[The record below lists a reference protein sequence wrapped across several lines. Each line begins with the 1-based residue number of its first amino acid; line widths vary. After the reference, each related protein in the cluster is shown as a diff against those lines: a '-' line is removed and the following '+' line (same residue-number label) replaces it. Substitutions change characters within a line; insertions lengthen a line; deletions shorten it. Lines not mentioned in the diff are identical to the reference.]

1 MSVSDNFIRNP
12 VLTTVCSLVI
22 ILMGAIAIPLLPL
35 EKLPQLAPTQI
46 EVQAINI
53 GADAKT
59 TEDTVTSVLEQ
70 ELNGVEDMKY
80 MSSNTGSDGVSNI
93 TVAFPVDVD
102 RNIAQVNV
110 QNRVSQAT
118 PSLPDVIKQTGVTTE
133 AASPS
138 LLLAYGFYSDQ
149 NAQGEYLYDTGYIS
163 NYLDLFVVDELK
175 RIPGIGSLAILGER
189 KYAMRIWLD
198 PDKLA
203 SRNLTASDV
212 ERALKEQNIQ
222 SGAGRIGQ
230 EPADAAQPYA
240 IPLKADSRFT
250 SVEDA
255 ENLVIQTGAD
265 GLLTKIRDVGRVE
278 LGAENYDTISNVS
291 GKPTAGIMLYQL
303 PGANALDTGNRIKAK
318 IEELSASFPPGLKY
332 EIPYDSTLFVVTS
345 LRDVTGNLRDAIIMA
360 ILTILIF
367 LQDWRSTIVPALAM
381 PVAMIGAMAVLLGLG
396 FSINQLTMFGII
408 LAIGTVTDDAVVVV
422 QAVKSKMNRGMRPMQ
437 AALDSMNELAAPTI
451 TAALVQLAVFI
462 PVCFFPGTT
471 GIVYRQFAITLSA
484 AIVFSTFNAL
494 TFSPTMAALFLKP
507 AGASPGLIDRVVNFL
522 FGWFFRL
529 FNRGFGALERW
540 YGGVTEVL
548 VRMRYLVIGLFMVGL
563 VATVFMLKIIPTG
576 FIPEEDQ
583 GLMILLGES
592 PAISSLKYTEGQVE
606 QISGILDEY
615 PEIDSYLGAAG
626 FGLEGNGYNKY
637 LFFIRLK
644 SWEERTTQEQSV
656 FYLLNNLN
664 QRLQKE
670 VTGSL
675 AFATNVPPVDGVGAT
690 GGFEFQLQN
699 RAGLPSEVLIENVN
713 AMIAAANER
722 PELQRVTTTF
732 TPGSAQMAI
741 QLDRNQAKA
750 LNVDVNEAF
759 GTLQTYLGGR
769 YVNDFILD
777 KQQYRVYVQA
787 DGNFRDNPSDIG
799 SFYVRS
805 RSGDLV
811 RLNNLITTEEFVAP
825 PTITHYNVYEA
836 VKIQGSPAPGYSSG
850 QAITAMEEVAAEVLN
865 PGFGYEWTGLSL
877 EEKSA
882 GGATGAIFG
891 LAFIL
896 VFLIMAAQYSSYV
909 DPTIILL
916 TVPLAALGAMIA
928 IWIRANVLQVGSLWP
943 VINNDIYA
951 QVGLLM
957 LIGMASKNAI
967 LIVEQANEFLRQGMS
982 LSKAA
987 VASAKSRFQPIL
999 MTASSGLVG
1008 YIPLMTAAG
1017 AGAISRWSIGT
1028 VSFGGYLVATVLSLG
1043 VAPVLY
1049 IVIKGLEREFLLGKG
1064 KETGQETG
1072 QEASQETSQESSKGT
1087 TLQK

>member
-1 MSVSDNFIRNP
+1 MSVSDKFIRSP

-22 ILMGAIAIPLLPL
+22 LIMGGIALPLLPL

-53 GADAKT
+53 GADAQT
-59 TEDTVTSVLEQ
+59 TVDTVTNVLEA
-70 ELNGVEDMKY
+70 EINGVENMKY
-80 MSSNTGSDGVSNI
+80 ISSNTGSDGVANI
-93 TVAFPVDVD
+93 TVAFPVEVD

-110 QNRVSQAT
+110 QNRVNQAL
-118 PSLPDVIKQTGVTTE
+118 PSMPDVVKQTGITTE

-138 LLLAYGFYSDQ
+138 LLLAYGFYSE
-149 NAQGEYLYDTGYIS
+149 NNEQGTPIYDTGFIS

-175 RIPGIGSLAILGER
+175 RIPGIGSLVILGER

-198 PDKLA
+198 PTKLA
-203 SRNLTASDV
+203 SRNLTTSDV

-222 SGAGRIGQ
+222 AGAGRIGQ
-230 EPADAAQPYA
+230 EPADPNQQYS

-250 SVEDA
+250 SVKDA
-255 ENLVIQTGAD
+255 ENLVIATGPD
-265 GLLTKIRDVGRVE
+265 GLLTKISDVGRVE
-278 LGAENYDTISNVS
+278 LGAENYDIISNVS
-291 GKPTAGIMLYQL
+291 GRPTAGIALYQL
-303 PGANALDTGNRIKAK
+303 PGANALDTGNQIKAK
-318 IEELSASFPPGLKY
+318 IEELSAAFPPGLKY

-345 LRDVTGNLRDAIIMA
+345 LRDVTSNLFQAIIMA

-381 PVAMIGAMAVLLGLG
+381 PVAMIGAMAVLLGFG

-408 LAIGTVTDDAVVVV
+408 LAIGTVTDDAVVIVE
-422 QAVKSKMNRGMRPMQ
+422 AIKSKMKQGMRPLQ
-437 AALDSMNELAAPTI
+437 AALDSMDELATPSI

-494 TFSPTMAALFLKP
+494 TFSPTIAALFLKP
-507 AGASPGLIDRVVNFL
+507 PGAEDGPIDKGVNFI
-522 FGWFFRL
+522 FGWFFRI
-529 FNRGFGALERW
+529 FNRGFGWVVQRYSVLI
-540 YGGVTEVL
+540 EVL
-548 VRMRYLVIGLFMVGL
+548 VRYKYIVIGVFVAGL
-563 VATVFMLKIIPTG
+563 VATVFMLRVTPTG

-583 GLMILLGES
+583 GLMIVIGES
-592 PAISSLKYTEGQVE
+592 PSVASLQYSNEQVKKVSS
-606 QISGILDEY
+606 ILDEY
-615 PEIDSYLGAAG
+615 PEIESYLGAAG

-637 LFFIRLK
+637 LFFVRLK
-644 SWEERTTQEQSV
+644 DWSQRLSEPQSV
-656 FYLLNNLN
+656 FYLIDTLNNHF
-664 QRLQKE
+664 RKE
-670 VTGSL
+670 INGSL
-675 AFATNVPPVDGVGAT
+675 AFVTNVPPVDGVGAT

-699 RAGLPSEVLIENVN
+699 RAGLPMSALIENAN
-713 AMIAAANER
+713 ALIAAANKR

-732 TPGSAQMAI
+732 TPGSPQMSI
-741 QLDRNQAKA
+741 QVDRNQAKA
-750 LNVDVNEAF
+750 MNVDINEVF
-759 GTLQTYLGGR
+759 GTLQSYLGGR

-777 KQQYRVYVQA
+777 QQQYRVYVQA
-787 DGNFRDNPSDIG
+787 DQNYRNNPKAIS

-811 RLNNLITTEEFVAP
+811 QLGNLITTAEFVAP
-825 PTITHYNVYEA
+825 PTITRYNLYESI
-836 VKIQGSPAPGYSSG
+836 KIQGSPAPGYSSG
-850 QAITAMEEVAAEVLN
+850 QAIAVMEEVAAQVLN

-882 GGATGAIFG
+882 GGATGAIFA

-896 VFLIMAAQYSSYV
+896 VFLIMAAQYGSYV

-916 TVPLAALGAMIA
+916 TVPLATLGAMVA
-928 IWIRANVLQVGSLWP
+928 IWFRANVLQAGAIWP
-943 VINNDIYA
+943 VITNDIYA

-987 VASAKSRFQPIL
+987 ISSAKSRFQPIV
-999 MTASSGLVG
+999 MTAASGLVG

-1049 IVIKGLEREFLLGKG
+1049 VVVKSLEREFLL
-1064 KETGQETG
+1064 KENPEEVGHV
-1072 QEASQETSQESSKGT
+1072 SK
-1087 TLQK
+1087 

>member
-1 MSVSDNFIRNP
+1 MSVSDKFIRNP
-12 VLTTVCSLVI
+12 VLTVVCSLVI
-22 ILMGAIAIPLLPL
+22 LLMGGIALPLLPL

-46 EVQAINI
+46 KVTSINI

-70 ELNGVEDMKY
+70 EINGVEDMKY
-80 MSSNTGSDGVSNI
+80 MTSNTGSDGITNI
-93 TVAFPVDVD
+93 TVAFPVAVD

-110 QNRVSQAT
+110 QNRVNQGT
-118 PSLPDVIKQTGVTTE
+118 PSMPDVIKQTGITTE

-138 LLLAYGFYSDQ
+138 LLLAYGFYSEKDE
-149 NAQGEYLYDTGYIS
+149 NGDYIYDTGFIS
-163 NYLDLFVVDELK
+163 NYLDMFVVDELK
-175 RIPGIGSLAILGER
+175 RIPGIGSLSILGER

-198 PDKLA
+198 PAKLA
-203 SRNLTASDV
+203 SRNLTPSDV

-222 SGAGRIGQ
+222 AGAGRIGQ
-230 EPADAAQPYA
+230 EPAPANQPYA

-250 SVEDA
+250 SVKDA
-255 ENLVIQTGAD
+255 ENLIIQTGSD
-265 GLLTKIRDVGRVE
+265 GLLTKVKDVGRVE
-278 LGAENYDTISNVS
+278 LGSENYDITAIVT
-291 GKPTAGIMLYQL
+291 GKPTAGIALYQL

-318 IEELSASFPPGLKY
+318 IEELAKTFPPGLKY
-332 EIPYDSTLFVVTS
+332 EIPYDSTLFVITS
-345 LRDVTGNLRDAIIMA
+345 LRDVTSNLFQAIIMA

-367 LQDWRSTIVPALAM
+367 LQDWRSTVVPALAM
-381 PVAMIGAMAVLLGLG
+381 PVAMIGAMAVLLAFG

-408 LAIGTVTDDAVVVV
+408 LAIGTVTDDAVVIV
-422 QAVKSKMNRGMRPMQ
+422 QAIKSKMNQGMRPMQ
-437 AALDSMNELAAPTI
+437 AALDSMNELATPSI

-471 GIVYRQFAITLSA
+471 GIVYRQFAVTLSA

-507 AGASPGLIDRVVNFL
+507 AGSKPGLIDKTVDLL

-529 FNRGFGALERW
+529 FNKGFGGIEHW
-540 YGGVTEVL
+540 YSGAIEVL
-548 VRMRYLVIGLFMVGL
+548 ARLKYLVMAIFVTGL
-563 VATVFMLKIIPTG
+563 VATVFMLKIVPTG

-583 GLMILLGES
+583 GLMIVLGEA
-592 PAISSLKYTEGQVE
+592 PAISSLKYTEGQVAKV
-606 QISGILDEY
+606 SKILDEY

-626 FGLEGNGYNKY
+626 YGLEGNGYNKY

-644 SWEERTTQEQSV
+644 SWAERPSEQQSV
-656 FYLLNNLN
+656 FYLLNTLN
-664 QRLQKE
+664 QRFQKE
-670 VTGSL
+670 VTDSL

-699 RAGLPSEVLIENVN
+699 RAGLPSEALIGNVN
-713 AMIAAANER
+713 AIIAAANKR

-732 TPGSAQMAI
+732 TPGSTQMAI

-750 LNVDVNEAF
+750 LDVDVNEAF
-759 GTLQTYLGGR
+759 GTLQSYLGGR

-777 KQQYRVYVQA
+777 KNQYRVYIQA
-787 DGNFRDNPSDIG
+787 DSDYRDNPRDIG

-805 RSGDLV
+805 RSGSLV

-836 VKIQGSPAPGYSSG
+836 IKIQGSPAPGYSSG
-850 QAITAMEEVAAEVLN
+850 QAMAAMEEVAAEVLN

-882 GGATGAIFG
+882 GGATGAIFA

-916 TVPLAALGAMIA
+916 TVPLAALGAMVA
-928 IWIRANVLQVGSLWP
+928 IWIRANLLQAGSVWP
-943 VINNDIYA
+943 VISNDIYA

-967 LIVEQANEFLRQGMS
+967 LIVEQANEYLRQGMS
-982 LSKAA
+982 VSKAA

-1008 YIPLMTAAG
+1008 YIPLMTAMG

-1049 IVIKGLEREFLLGKG
+1049 IVIKSLEQEFLSGKG
-1064 KETGQETG
+1064 GKPEPEP
-1072 QEASQETSQESSKGT
+1072 EPKPKPEMADF
-1087 TLQK
+1087 QK

>member
-1 MSVSDNFIRNP
+1 MSLSDNFIRSP

-22 ILMGAIAIPLLPL
+22 ILLGAIALPLLPL

-46 EVQAINI
+46 KVTATNL
-53 GADAKT
+53 GADART
-59 TEDTVTSVLEQ
+59 TVDTVTSVLE
-70 ELNGVEDMKY
+70 EEINGVEDMKY
-80 MSSNTGSDGVSNI
+80 MSSNTASDGIANI
-93 TVAFPVDVD
+93 TVAFPVAVN

-110 QNRVSQAT
+110 QNRVGQAE
-118 PSLPDVIKQTGVTTE
+118 PKMPEVVKQTGIVTE

-138 LLLAYGFYSDQ
+138 LLLAYGFYSEKDA
-149 NAQGEYLYDTGYIS
+149 NGKYLYDTGYIS
-163 NYLDLFVVDELK
+163 NYLDQFVVDELK
-175 RIPGIGSLAILGER
+175 RIPGVGSLVILGER

-198 PDKLA
+198 PEKLA
-203 SRNLTASDV
+203 GRNLTPSDV

-222 SGAGRIGQ
+222 TGAGRIGQ
-230 EPADAAQPYA
+230 EPAKPNQEYA
-240 IPLKADSRFT
+240 IPLRADSRFT
-250 SVEDA
+250 SVEDGK
-255 ENLVIQTGAD
+255 NLVIQVGPD
-265 GLLTKIRDVGRVE
+265 GLLTKIKDVGQVE
-278 LGAENYDTISNVS
+278 LGAENYDMTTIVS
-291 GKPTAGIMLYQL
+291 GKPTAGIALYQL
-303 PGANALDTGNRIKAK
+303 PGANALDTGNRLKAK
-318 IEELSASFPPGLKY
+318 VEELSKNFPPGLKY
-332 EIPYDSTLFVVTS
+332 EIPYDSTLFVITS
-345 LRDVTGNLRDAIIMA
+345 LRDVTSNLFQAIIMA

-381 PVAMIGAMAVLLGLG
+381 PVAMIGAMSVLLGFG

-408 LAIGTVTDDAVVVV
+408 LAIGTVTDDAVVIV
-422 QAVKSKMNRGMRPMQ
+422 QSVKSKMGQGMRPMQ

-507 AGASPGLIDRVVNFL
+507 AGSEAGLIDRGVDFL

-529 FNRGFGALERW
+529 FNRGFSSLEHW
-540 YGGVTEVL
+540 YSTVTDLL
-548 VRMRYLVIGLFMVGL
+548 VRMKYGVVAVFVAGL
-563 VATVFMLKIIPTG
+563 VATVFMLKIVPTG

-583 GLMILLGES
+583 GLMILIGEG
-592 PAISSLKYTEGQVE
+592 PPISSLQYSEGQVA
-606 QISGILDEY
+606 QVSKILDDY
-615 PEIDSYLGAAG
+615 PEIESYLGAAG
-626 FGLEGNGYNKY
+626 FGLEGNAYNKY

-644 SWEERTTQEQSV
+644 SWEERPKKEQSV

-670 VTGSL
+670 VSGSL

-699 RAGLPSEVLIENVN
+699 RAGLPSEALLQNAN
-713 AMIAAANER
+713 AMIAAASKR
-722 PELQRVTTTF
+722 PELARVTTTF
-732 TPGSAQMAI
+732 TPGSPQMAI
-741 QLDRNQAKA
+741 KLDRNQAKA
-750 LNVDVNEAF
+750 LGVDVNEAF
-759 GTLQTYLGGR
+759 GTLQAYLGGR
-769 YVNDFILD
+769 YVNDFLLD
-777 KQQYRVYVQA
+777 QNQYRVYIQA
-787 DGNFRDNPSDIG
+787 EGNYRSNSKDIG

-805 RSGDLV
+805 KSGSLV
-811 RLNNLITTEEFVAP
+811 RLNNLIKIEEFVAP
-825 PTITHYNVYEA
+825 PIITRYNAYESI
-836 VKIQGSPAPGYSSG
+836 KIQGAPAPGYSSG
-850 QAITAMEEVAAEVLN
+850 QAIAAMEAVAAATLD

-896 VFLIMAAQYSSYV
+896 VFLIMAAQYGSYV

-916 TVPLAALGAMIA
+916 TVPLAALGAMVA
-928 IWIRANVLQVGSLWP
+928 IWLRANLLQAGSLWP

-967 LIVEQANEFLRQGMS
+967 LIVEQANEYLRQGMS

-987 VASAKSRFQPIL
+987 ISSAKSRFQPIL

-1008 YIPLMTAAG
+1008 YIPLMVAAG

-1064 KETGQETG
+1064 KEKELEEKTKEK
-1072 QEASQETSQESSKGT
+1072 ELNLKA
-1087 TLQK
+1087 

>member
-1 MSVSDNFIRNP
+1 MSISDKFIRNP
-12 VLTTVCSLVI
+12 VLTTVCSVVI
-22 ILMGAIAIPLLPL
+22 LLMGAIALPLLPL

-46 EVQAINI
+46 KVTAVNI

-70 ELNGVEDMKY
+70 EINGVEDMKY
-80 MSSNTGSDGVSNI
+80 MSSDTGSDGVSSI
-93 TVAFPVDVD
+93 RVAFPVNVD

-110 QNRVSQAT
+110 QNRVNQAV
-118 PSLPDVIKQTGVTTE
+118 PGLPDVVKQTGVITE

-138 LLLAYGFYSDQ
+138 LLLAYAFYSEK
-149 NAQGEYLYDTGYIS
+149 NEQGDYIYDTGFIS

-175 RIPGIGSLAILGER
+175 RLPGVGSIVILGDR
-189 KYAMRIWLD
+189 RYAMRIWLD
-198 PDKLA
+198 PEKLA
-203 SRNLTASDV
+203 ARNLTPSDV

-222 SGAGRIGQ
+222 AGAGRIGQ
-230 EPADAAQPYA
+230 EPADAKQAYA

-250 SVEDA
+250 SVQDG
-255 ENLVIQTGAD
+255 ENMVIATGAD
-265 GLLTKIRDVGRVE
+265 GLLTKVKDVGRVE
-278 LGAENYDTISNVS
+278 LGAENYDVTGVVR
-291 GKPTAGIMLYQL
+291 GMPTAGLAMYQI
-303 PGANALDTGNRIKAK
+303 PGANALDTGNRLKAK
-318 IEELSASFPPGLKY
+318 LEELAKTFPPGLKY

-345 LRDVTGNLRDAIIMA
+345 LRDVTSNLMQAIVMA

-381 PVAMIGAMAVLLGLG
+381 PVAMIGAMSVLLGFG

-408 LAIGTVTDDAVVVV
+408 LAIGTVTDDAVVIV
-422 QAVKSKMNRGMRPMQ
+422 QAIKSKMNQGMRPMQ
-437 AALDSMNELAAPTI
+437 AALDSMNELATPSI

-471 GIVYRQFAITLSA
+471 GIVYRQFAVTLSA

-507 AGASPGLIDRVVNFL
+507 TGAKPGLIDKTIDFL

-529 FNRGFGALERW
+529 FNKGFGGLERW
-540 YGGVTEVL
+540 YSNVTEVL
-548 VRMRYLVIGLFMVGL
+548 VRWKYVVIGIFVVGL
-563 VATVFMLKIIPTG
+563 VSTVFMLKIVPTG

-583 GLMILLGES
+583 GLMIVLGEA
-592 PAISSLKYTEGQVE
+592 PAIASLKYTEQQVA
-606 QISGILDEY
+606 QVGKILDGY
-615 PEIDSYLGAAG
+615 PDVESYLGAAG

-637 LFFIRLK
+637 VFFVRLK
-644 SWEERTTQEQSV
+644 PWEERPAEQQSA
-656 FYLLNNLN
+656 FYLINDLN
-664 QRLQKE
+664 QRFQKE
-670 VTGSL
+670 MTGSL
-675 AFATNVPPVDGVGAT
+675 AFAANVPPVDGVGST

-699 RAGLPSEVLIENVN
+699 RAGLPSEALMQNVN
-713 AMIAAANER
+713 AVIAAANKR

-732 TPGSAQMAI
+732 TPGSTQMSI
-741 QLDRNQAKA
+741 RLDRNQAKA

-759 GTLQTYLGGR
+759 GTLQSYLGGR

-777 KQQYRVYVQA
+777 KQQYRVYIQA
-787 DGNFRDNPSDIG
+787 DGNYRDNPQDIG

-805 RSGDLV
+805 KTGDLV
-811 RLNNLITTEEFVAP
+811 RLNDLIKVEEFVSP

-836 VKIQGSPAPGYSSG
+836 IKIQGSPAAGYSTG
-850 QAITAMEEVAAEVLN
+850 QAIAAMEEIAAEVLD
-865 PGFGYEWTGLSL
+865 PGFAYEWTGLSL

-882 GGATGAIFG
+882 GGATGAIFA

-896 VFLIMAAQYSSYV
+896 VFLIMAAQYSSYI
-909 DPTIILL
+909 DPLIILL
-916 TVPLAALGAMIA
+916 TVPLATLGAMVA
-928 IWIRANVLQVGSLWP
+928 IWIRANVLQAGSIWP
-943 VINNDIYA
+943 VISNDIYA

-982 LSKAA
+982 LSNASISAA
-987 VASAKSRFQPIL
+987 KTRFQPIL
-999 MTASSGLVG
+999 MTAASGLVG

-1049 IVIKGLEREFLLGKG
+1049 IVIKSLEREFLSGKD
-1064 KETGQETG
+1064 KEG
-1072 QEASQETSQESSKGT
+1072 EAVVKG
-1087 TLQK
+1087 

>member
-1 MSVSDNFIRNP
+1 MSLSDNFIRNP

-22 ILMGAIAIPLLPL
+22 LLMGAIALPLLPL

-46 EVQAINI
+46 KVSAVNI

-70 ELNGVEDMKY
+70 EVNGVEDMKY
-80 MSSNTGSDGVSNI
+80 MSSNTGSDGITNI
-93 TVAFPVDVD
+93 TVAFPVAIN

-118 PSLPDVIKQTGVTTE
+118 PSMPDVIKQTGITTE

-138 LLLAYGFYSDQ
+138 LLIAYGFYSEQ
-149 NAQGEYLYDTGYIS
+149 NEQGEPVYDTGFIS
-163 NYLDLFVVDELK
+163 NYLDKFVVDELK
-175 RIPGIGSLAILGER
+175 RIPGIGSLVILGER

-198 PDKLA
+198 PEKLA
-203 SRNLTASDV
+203 SRNLTPSDV

-230 EPADAAQPYA
+230 EPANPKQAYS

-250 SVEDA
+250 SVKDG
-255 ENLVIQTGAD
+255 ENLVIATGAD
-265 GLLTKIRDVGRVE
+265 GLLTKIKDVGRVE
-278 LGAENYDTISNVS
+278 LGAENYDMTTIVS
-291 GKPTAGIMLYQL
+291 GKPTAGLALYQL

-318 IEELSASFPPGLKY
+318 IEELSKAFPPGLKY
-332 EIPYDSTLFVVTS
+332 EVPYDSTLFVVTS
-345 LRDVTGNLRDAIIMA
+345 LRDVTSNLFQAIVMA

-381 PVAMIGAMAVLLGLG
+381 PVAMIGSMAVLLGFG

-408 LAIGTVTDDAVVVV
+408 LAIGTVTDDAVVIV
-422 QAVKSKMNRGMRPMQ
+422 QSIKSKMNQGMRPMQ
-437 AALDSMNELAAPTI
+437 AALDSMNELAAPSI

-471 GIVYRQFAITLSA
+471 GIVYRQFAVTLSA

-507 AGASPGLIDRVVNFL
+507 AGAKPGWIDRIVDFL

-529 FNRGFGALERW
+529 FNRGFGWLERW
-540 YGGVTEVL
+540 YSGVTEML
-548 VRMRYLVIGLFMVGL
+548 VRLRYLVVALFVAGL
-563 VATVFMLKIIPTG
+563 VATVFMLQIVPTG

-583 GLMILLGES
+583 GLMILIGES
-592 PAISSLKYTEGQVE
+592 PAIASLKYSEGQVT
-606 QISGILDEY
+606 QVSKILDEY

-644 SWEERTTQEQSV
+644 PWEERLAEKQSV
-656 FYLLNNLN
+656 FYLLRELN
-664 QRLQKE
+664 QRLRKE

-699 RAGLPSEVLIENVN
+699 RAGLPSEALIDNVN
-713 AMIAAANER
+713 AMIAAASQR

-732 TPGSAQMAI
+732 TPAAAQMAI
-741 QLDRNQAKA
+741 RLDRNQAKA
-750 LNVDVNEAF
+750 LDVDVNEAF
-759 GTLQTYLGGR
+759 GTLQSYLGGR
-769 YVNDFILD
+769 YVNDFIFD
-777 KQQYRVYVQA
+777 NQQYRVYVQA
-787 DGNFRDNPSDIG
+787 EGNYRDNPKDVG

-805 RSGDLV
+805 KKGDLI
-811 RLNNLITTEEFVAP
+811 RLNDLIKVEEFVAP

-836 VKIQGSPAPGYSSG
+836 VKIQGAPAPGYSSG
-850 QAITAMEEVAAEVLN
+850 QAIAAMEEIAAEVLN

-928 IWIRANVLQVGSLWP
+928 IWFRANVLQVGGVWP
-943 VINNDIYA
+943 VISNDIYA

-967 LIVEQANEFLRQGMS
+967 LIVEQANEYLRQGMS

-1008 YIPLMTAAG
+1008 YIPLMTAVG

-1028 VSFGGYLVATVLSLG
+1028 VSFGGYLVATILSLG

-1049 IVIKGLEREFLLGKG
+1049 IVIKGLERQFLLGKG
-1064 KETGQETG
+1064 KEEIGTGKEET
-1072 QEASQETSQESSKGT
+1072 ANV
-1087 TLQK
+1087 

>member
-22 ILMGAIAIPLLPL
+22 LLLGGIALPLLPL

-53 GADAKT
+53 GADART
-59 TEDTVTSVLEQ
+59 TVDTVTSVLE
-70 ELNGVEDMKY
+70 EEINGVEDMKY
-80 MSSNTGSDGVSNI
+80 ISSNTGSDGVSNI
-93 TVAFPVDVD
+93 TVAFPVAVD

-110 QNRVSQAT
+110 QNRVNQAL
-118 PSLPDVIKQTGVTTE
+118 PSMPDVVKQTGITTE

-138 LLLAYGFYSDQ
+138 LLLAYGFYSEQ
-149 NAQGEYLYDTGYIS
+149 NDQGEYIYDTGFIS
-163 NYLDLFVVDELK
+163 NYLDMFVVDELK
-175 RIPGIGSLAILGER
+175 RIPGIGSIVILGER

-198 PDKLA
+198 PTKLA
-203 SRNLTASDV
+203 SRNLTPTDV
-212 ERALKEQNIQ
+212 ERALREQNIQ

-230 EPADAAQPYA
+230 EPAGPNQPYA

-250 SVEDA
+250 SVKDA

-265 GLLTKIRDVGRVE
+265 GLLTKVRDVGRVE
-278 LGAENYDTISNVS
+278 LGAENYDMTTIVS
-291 GKPTAGIMLYQL
+291 GKPTAGIALYQL

-318 IEELSASFPPGLKY
+318 IEELAKTFPPGLKY
-332 EIPYDSTLFVVTS
+332 EIPYDSTLFVITS
-345 LRDVTGNLRDAIIMA
+345 LRDVTSNLFQAIVMA

-381 PVAMIGAMAVLLGLG
+381 PVAMIGAMSVLLGFG

-408 LAIGTVTDDAVVVV
+408 LAIGTVTDDAVVIV
-422 QAVKSKMNRGMRPMQ
+422 QAVKSKMSQGMRPMQ

-471 GIVYRQFAITLSA
+471 GIVYRQFAVTLSA

-507 AGASPGLIDRVVNFL
+507 KGAKPGFIDKVVDFL

-529 FNRGFGALERW
+529 FNKGFGGLERW
-540 YGGVTEVL
+540 YSSATEVL
-548 VRMRYLVIGLFMVGL
+548 VRLRYLVIAFFVVGL
-563 VATVFMLKIIPTG
+563 VATVFMLKIVPTG

-583 GLMILLGES
+583 GLMILLGEA
-592 PAISSLKYTEGQVE
+592 PAVSSLQYTEGQVA
-606 QISGILDEY
+606 QVSKILDDY
-615 PEIDSYLGAAG
+615 PEIESYLGASG

-644 SWEERTTQEQSV
+644 SWADRLSEKQSV
-656 FYLLNNLN
+656 FSLLNTLN
-664 QRLQKE
+664 QRFQKE
-670 VTGSL
+670 ITGSL
-675 AFATNVPPVDGVGAT
+675 AFVTNVPPVDGVGAT

-699 RAGLPSEVLIENVN
+699 RAGLPSEALIDNVN
-713 AMIAAANER
+713 AMIAAANQR

-732 TPGSAQMAI
+732 TPGSPQMAI

-759 GTLQTYLGGR
+759 GVLQSYLGGR

-787 DGNFRDNPSDIG
+787 EGAYRDDPKDIG

-805 RSGDLV
+805 RSGELV
-811 RLNNLITTEEFVAP
+811 RLNNLITTENFVSP

-836 VKIQGSPAPGYSSG
+836 IKIQGSPAPGYSSG
-850 QAITAMEEVAAEVLN
+850 QAIAAMEEVANEVLD

-882 GGATGAIFG
+882 GGATGAIFA

-896 VFLIMAAQYSSYV
+896 VFLIMSAQYGSYV
-909 DPTIILL
+909 DPLIILL
-916 TVPLAALGAMIA
+916 TVPLAALGAMVA
-928 IWIRANVLQVGSLWP
+928 IWIRANLLQAGSIWP

-967 LIVEQANEFLRQGMS
+967 LIVEQANEFLHQGMS
-982 LSKAA
+982 LSRAA

-1049 IVIKGLEREFLLGKG
+1049 IVIKGLERELLLGKG
-1064 KETGQETG
+1064 KEEEPVEKGKEETVDV
-1072 QEASQETSQESSKGT
+1072 K
-1087 TLQK
+1087 K

>member
-1 MSVSDNFIRNP
+1 MSLSDNFIRSP

-22 ILMGAIAIPLLPL
+22 IIMGAIALPLLPL

-46 EVQAINI
+46 KVTATNL
-53 GADAKT
+53 GADART
-59 TEDTVTSVLEQ
+59 TADTVTSVLEQ
-70 ELNGVEDMKY
+70 EINGVEDMKY
-80 MSSNTGSDGVSNI
+80 MTSNTTSAGISTI
-93 TVAFPVDVD
+93 TVAFPVAVN

-110 QNRVSQAT
+110 QNRVNQA
-118 PSLPDVIKQTGVTTE
+118 LPNMPEVVKQTGIVTE

-138 LLLAYGFYSDQ
+138 LLLAYGFYSENNDQ
-149 NAQGEYLYDTGYIS
+149 GKPFYDTKFIS
-163 NYLDLFVVDELK
+163 NYLDLYVVDELK
-175 RIPGIGSLAILGER
+175 RIPGIGSLVIMGER
-189 KYAMRIWLD
+189 KYALRIWLD
-198 PDKLA
+198 PEKLA
-203 SRNLTASDV
+203 ARNLTPSDV

-222 SGAGRIGQ
+222 TGAGRIGQ
-230 EPADAAQPYA
+230 EPTAPNQAYS

-250 SVEDA
+250 NAEDA
-255 ENLVIQTGAD
+255 ANLVIQTGAD
-265 GLLTKIRDVGRVE
+265 GLLTKVKDVGRVE
-278 LGAENYDTISNVS
+278 LGAENYDMTTNVS
-291 GKPTAGIMLYQL
+291 GKPTAGIALYQL

-318 IEELSASFPPGLKY
+318 IEELSKNFPPGLKY

-345 LRDVTGNLRDAIIMA
+345 LKDVTSNLFQAIIMA

-381 PVAMIGAMAVLLGLG
+381 PVAMIGAMSVLLAFG

-408 LAIGTVTDDAVVVV
+408 LAIGTVTDDAVVIV
-422 QAVKSKMNRGMRPMQ
+422 QAIKSKMDQGMRPMQ

-494 TFSPTMAALFLKP
+494 TFSPTMAALFLRPTGAKP
-507 AGASPGLIDRVVNFL
+507 GWIDRIVNFL

-529 FNRGFGALERW
+529 FNLGFGWLERW
-540 YGGVTEVL
+540 YSGVTDIL
-548 VRMRYLVIGLFMVGL
+548 VRLRYVVIAVFVVGL
-563 VATVFMLKIIPTG
+563 VATVFMLKIVPGG

-583 GLMILLGES
+583 GLMILIGEA
-592 PAISSLKYTEGQVE
+592 PAIVSLKYTEEQVN
-606 QISGILDEY
+606 QVGKILDDY
-615 PEIDSYLGAAG
+615 PDIDSYLGAAG
-626 FGLEGNGYNKY
+626 FGLEGNSYNKY
-637 LFFIRLK
+637 IFFIRLK
-644 SWEERTTQEQSV
+644 PWEERPLEQQSV
-656 FYLLNNLN
+656 FYMLDNLN
-664 QRLQKE
+664 QRLRKE

-699 RAGLPSEVLIENVN
+699 RAGLPSEALIDNVN
-713 AMIAAANER
+713 AMIAAASKR

-732 TPGSAQMAI
+732 TPGAPQMAI
-741 QLDRNQAKA
+741 KLDRNQAKA
-750 LNVDVNEAF
+750 LDVDVNEAF
-759 GTLQTYLGGR
+759 GTLQSYLGGR

-777 KQQYRVYVQA
+777 KKQYRVYVQA
-787 DGNFRDNPSDIG
+787 DGNFRSNPQDIG

-805 RSGDLV
+805 RSGSLV
-811 RLNNLITTEEFVAP
+811 RLNNLIKVEEFVAP

-836 VKIQGSPAPGYSSG
+836 IKIQGTPAPGYSSG
-850 QAITAMEEVAAEVLN
+850 QAIAAMEAVAAEVLD

-896 VFLIMAAQYSSYV
+896 VFLIMAAQYGSYI
-909 DPTIILL
+909 DPLIILL
-916 TVPLAALGAMIA
+916 TVPLAALGAMVA
-928 IWIRANVLQVGSLWP
+928 IWIRANLLQAGSVWP

-967 LIVEQANEFLRQGMS
+967 LIVEQANEFLHQGMS

-987 VASAKSRFQPIL
+987 VAAAKSRFQPIL

-1008 YIPLMTAAG
+1008 YIPLMTALG

-1049 IVIKGLEREFLLGKG
+1049 IVIKNLERQFLLGKD
-1064 KETGQETG
+1064 KADSEEV
-1072 QEASQETSQESSKGT
+1072 AYARK
-1087 TLQK
+1087 